1 MCTVE
6 SKSKQHVT
14 VHLEMYVQLQAA
26 AHEAALKL
34 NRDRFSHAVCKLTVC
49 ETMHE
54 AASEAMSCRLSSR

>member
-26 AHEAALKL
+26 AHEAA
-34 NRDRFSHAVCKLTVC
+34 A
-49 ETMHE
+49 E
-54 AASEAMSCRLSSR
+54 AQQGQIQSCCV

>member
-1 MCTVE
+1 
-6 SKSKQHVT
+6 
-14 VHLEMYVQLQAA
+14 MYSCRLL
-26 AHEAALKL
+26 HMKLLLKL